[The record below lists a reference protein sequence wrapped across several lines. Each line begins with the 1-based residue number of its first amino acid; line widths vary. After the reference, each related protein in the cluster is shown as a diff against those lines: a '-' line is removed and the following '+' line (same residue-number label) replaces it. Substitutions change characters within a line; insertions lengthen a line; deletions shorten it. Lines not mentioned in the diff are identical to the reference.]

1 MPKDFENFAKVAN
14 VFTKSGHTDCLPMRV
29 LKRERERERE
39 RSRIIPRM
47 ALSFAGVEAI
57 RGDENS
63 AKI

>member
-29 LKRERERERE
+29 LKRERER
-39 RSRIIPRM
+39 SRIIPRM

>member
-29 LKRERERERE
+29 LKRERERER
-39 RSRIIPRM
+39 SRIIPRM